1 MKNNSPLQ
9 TKWKTFVVT
18 CKMRSK
24 CKKNEKQFAIV
35 DRRRNNSQTPTQVKK
50 ESTLQNN
57 EWNAM
62 LK

>member
-1 MKNNSPLQ
+1 
-9 TKWKTFVVT
+9 
-18 CKMRSK
+18 MRSK

-57 EWNAM
+57 E
-62 LK
+62 